1 MKIFARLA
9 TTVALVAATAA
20 SFAQAQPREL
30 KVSLFTPPGTIVNRV
45 FVDIAK
51 ELEQKSNGQLKLS
64 LFHSSQLG
72 PPPRQFDLA
81 RTGVADIAYV
91 MTTLT
96 PGRFPL
102 TDLMVMPGIDATGS
116 RGGAVL
122 AELYDEYLAK
132 EYAGTKVLTF
142 LPMYKVPVFM
152 KGEIKG
158 LESLKG
164 RRVRHASPVIA
175 TMLDHL
181 GAVPTAIQSA
191 EVGDALAR
199 GQIDGIVAGNSGVS
213 SFKWH
218 EHVRHMT
225 DTGVGGLSFAIV
237 MNTASYEKLSP
248 EQRKVFDQVLLSDR
262 GRFARAV
269 DESEATE
276 RTRLMKEGVTEY
288 RLTAADKAQ
297 FDKAAQLTREEVLAD
312 LEKKGLPARAYF
324 KKLEAALTRNPK

>member
-1 MKIFARLA
+1 MMKTFAQLA
-9 TTVALVAATAA
+9 TAIALAAAA
-20 SFAQAQPREL
+20 AGTFAQGQPREL
-30 KVSLFTPPGTIVNRV
+30 KVSLFTPPGTITNRV
-45 FVDIAK
+45 FVDVAR
-51 ELEQKSNGQLKLS
+51 ELEQKSGGQLKLA

-72 PPPRQFDLA
+72 PPPRQYDLA

-91 MTTLT
+91 MTSLT

-102 TDLMVMPGIDATGS
+102 SDLMVLPGIDTTGA
-116 RGGAVL
+116 RGAAVL
-122 AELYDEYLAK
+122 DELYGEYLAK
-132 EYAGTKVLTF
+132 EYPGTKVLAF
-142 LPMYKVPVFM
+142 MPMYKVPVFM
-152 KGEIKG
+152 KSEIKG
-158 LESLKG
+158 IESLKG
-164 RRVRHASPVIA
+164 RRVRHASPVMA

-199 GQIDGIVAGNSGVS
+199 GQIDGIVAGYSGVS

-225 DTGVGGLSFAIV
+225 DTGVGGQSFALV
-237 MNTASYEKLSP
+237 MNAAAYDKLSP
-248 EQRKVFDQVLLSDR
+248 QQRQAFDAVFGDR
-262 GRFARAV
+262 GRFVRAV
-269 DESEATE
+269 DQSEALE
-276 RTRLMKEGVTEY
+276 RDRLMKEGVTEY

-324 KKLEAALTRNPK
+324 KKLEAALARQPK

>member
-1 MKIFARLA
+1 MKTFAKL
-9 TTVALVAATAA
+9 AATMALAA
-20 SFAQAQPREL
+20 VTAAAFAQGQPREL
-30 KVSLFTPPGTIVNRV
+30 KVSLFTPPGTITNRV

-72 PPPRQFDLA
+72 PPPRQYDLA

-91 MTTLT
+91 MTSLT

-102 TDLMVMPGIDATGS
+102 SDLMVMPGIDTTGA
-116 RGGAVL
+116 RGAAVL
-122 AELYDEYLAK
+122 DELYGEYLMK
-132 EYAGTKVLTF
+132 EYPGTKVLAF

-152 KGEIKG
+152 KAEIKG
-158 LESLKG
+158 IESFKG
-164 RRVRHASPVIA
+164 RRVRHSSPVMA

-181 GAVPTAIQSA
+181 GAVPTAIQTA

-199 GQIDGIVAGNSGVS
+199 GQIDGIVAGYSGVA

-225 DTGVGGLSFAIV
+225 DTGVGGQSFAIV
-237 MNTASYEKLSP
+237 MNAGAYDKLP
-248 EQRKVFDQVLLSDR
+248 ANLRKTFDEVFLSDR

-269 DESEATE
+269 DDSEALE
-276 RTRLMKEGVTEY
+276 RSRLIQEGVAEHT
-288 RLTAADKAQ
+288 LTTADKAQ

-312 LEKKGLPARAYF
+312 LEKKGLPARTYF
-324 KKLEAALTRNPK
+324 KKLEAALARNPK